1 MQSTAGRTPVEFGF
15 DRLLLLRNPQD
26 FTIAAGCAAVR
37 YIDAPV
43 RPNNNSGRLKQV
55 CCYRCPYA
63 ARRYVDQRPRAT
75 EENGRRRKLKH
86 VNTSIRSKRKVC
98 YRLESVEINGRSLPR
113 YHAVYGRTT
122 RKERHACQCAHIQCA
137 IGPRFTLVGTASD

>member
-43 RPNNNSGRLKQV
+43 RRNDNSGRLKQV

-63 ARRYVDQRPRAT
+63 VRRYVDQRPRAT

-86 VNTSIRSKRKVC
+86 VNASIRSKRKVC

-122 RKERHACQCAHIQCA
+122 RKESTPVSVLTYNAPS
-137 IGPRFTLVGTASD
+137 GPRFTLVGTASD